1 MADNQGRAE
10 LGGMSAA
17 GGGREGAPEDVE
29 KSVKERVEAR
39 GIAVGSEDFDAMT
52 GETPHVGPTAGG
64 G

>member
-10 LGGMSAA
+10 RGGMSAT

-29 KSVKERVEAR
+29 TSVKERVEAR
-39 GIAVGSEDFDAMT
+39 GIAVGSEDFDAIT